1 MDFGICI
8 ASKIDD
14 VGYIARAENL
24 GYSHAWV
31 ADSQMIWSDCY
42 AVLALAA
49 QQTRK
54 IKIGTG
60 VSVAGTRI
68 APVTASSIA
77 TINRLAPGRTFLGVG
92 TGNTAMRIMGHKPLK
107 LKEFASYLKTL
118 RGLLHGE
125 EVEFTWRGETTPIR
139 FLMKEQNFID
149 VEHQI
154 PLYIS
159 GFGPKVQG
167 LAGEY
172 GDGLV
177 LSIPPDP
184 GFMYRALNNA
194 QAGASRAN
202 KTLSHDNFY
211 TASLTT
217 AVILEP
223 GESLTSD
230 RVLRECGAFV
240 IASLHYVYDKIRQFG
255 GDPPGHLR
263 HIWDDYR
270 ALVEKT
276 QPSHRH
282 LRIHDGHCTYL
293 LPEEA
298 RFITPELIKTTCLV
312 GTPGEIAEQIRRLEE
327 AGLHQIMI
335 LPSLE
340 TQYRVIEEFARKVME
355 KL

>member
-1 MDFGICI
+1 
-8 ASKIDD
+8 
-14 VGYIARAENL
+14 
-24 GYSHAWV
+24 
-31 ADSQMIWSDCY
+31 MIWSDCY

-77 TINRLAPGRTFLGVG
+77 TINRLAPGRTFLGIG

-107 LKEFASYLKTL
+107 IKEFASYLKTL
-118 RGLLHGE
+118 RGLLRGE

-139 FLMKEQNFID
+139 FLMREQKFLD
-149 VEHQI
+149 VEHPI
-154 PLYIS
+154 PLYVS
-159 GFGPKVQG
+159 GFGPKAQG

-202 KTLSHDNFY
+202 KTLTHENFY

-223 GESLTSD
+223 GESLTSE

-263 HIWDDYR
+263 HMWDEYR
-270 ALVEKT
+270 AMVEKT
-276 QPSHRH
+276 PPSHQH

-298 RFITPELIKTTCLV
+298 KFVTPELIKTTCLV
-312 GTPGEIAEQIRRLEE
+312 GTPEEIIDQIRRLEE

-340 TQYRVIEEFARKVME
+340 TQYRVIEDFARKVMM
-355 KL
+355 KF